1 MCLSVAATLIN
12 PVDLSVVIVD
22 PSTDS
27 DPVTANF
34 SWTALDNVIFGGQ
47 NITYTVTVSYQ
58 NGSKVANLSTPHPNS
73 SLEIPGLPAC
83 ANLTA
88 TLVAER
94 DNESSNGTVK
104 QFTLDL
110 TGESISTVHVHV
122 HLYASK
128 YKVVERSQISEPF
141 ISSHQSKHRGVLL

>member
-1 MCLSVAATLIN
+1 MSVAAATIIN
-12 PVDLSVVIVD
+12 PVDFTVVIVD
-22 PSTDS
+22 SSTDS
-27 DPVTANF
+27 DPVTASF

-58 NGSKVANLSTPHPNS
+58 NGSEVDSQSIPHPSS

-94 DNESSNGTVK
+94 GSESSNGTIEQVM
-104 QFTLDL
+104 TLDP
-110 TGESISTVHVHV
+110 TGESVSCV

-128 YKVVERSQISEPF
+128 YKVVESSQISEVPF
-141 ISSHQSKHRGVLL
+141 IPSHRS

>member
-1 MCLSVAATLIN
+1 MD
-12 PVDLSVVIVD
+12 PVGFTVVIVD

-27 DPVTANF
+27 DLVTARF

-58 NGSKVANLSTPHPNS
+58 NGSEVDSQSIPHPSS

-94 DNESSNGTVK
+94 GSESSNGTVD
-104 QFTLDL
+104 QFMT
-110 TGESISTVHVHV
+110 
-122 HLYASK
+122 
-128 YKVVERSQISEPF
+128 SEPT
-141 ISSHQSKHRGVLL
+141 SESAS

>member
-1 MCLSVAATLIN
+1 MD
-12 PVDLSVVIVD
+12 PVGFTVVIVD

-34 SWTALDNVIFGGQ
+34 SWTALDNVIFDGQ

-58 NGSKVANLSTPHPNS
+58 NGSEVASQSIPHPSS
-73 SLEIPGLPAC
+73 SLEMPRLPAC

-94 DNESSNGTVK
+94 GSESSNGTVD
-104 QFTLDL
+104 QFMTSEP
-110 TGESISTVHVHV
+110 TGES
-122 HLYASK
+122 AS
-128 YKVVERSQISEPF
+128 
-141 ISSHQSKHRGVLL
+141 